1 MWPIVPRTRWVLTA
15 MPITLTPR
23 ARVWIDASKASIP
36 IEGAE
41 AMLVL
46 IGPRPYAINIVFAVP
61 TPAYEETLHV
71 VDGVNIYVLLT
82 ESDLD
87 LQRQT
92 LIDVVDNKVRIT
104 QG

>member
-1 MWPIVPRTRWVLTA
+1 

-23 ARVWIDASKASIP
+23 ARDWIDESKASIP

-46 IGPRPYAINIVFAVP
+46 IGSGPHAINIIFAAP
-61 TPAYEETLHV
+61 MPGYERTLHV
-71 VDGVNIYVLLT
+71 VDGVKIYVLLT

-92 LIDVVDNKVRIT
+92 LVDVIDNKVRIT